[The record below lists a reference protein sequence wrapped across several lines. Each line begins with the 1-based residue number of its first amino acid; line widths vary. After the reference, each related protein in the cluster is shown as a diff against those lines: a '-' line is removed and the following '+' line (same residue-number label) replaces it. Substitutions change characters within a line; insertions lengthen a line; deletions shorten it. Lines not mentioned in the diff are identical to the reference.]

1 MNNNSKVTAKRPLAI
16 TIISLVGIL
25 VSAYGLFRILSQSL
39 AGLPEDTITKFIR
52 ASLVIATLVAY
63 IGMWRMKKWGI
74 YLYAGLFPV
83 YALLSFL
90 LGQEASV
97 LSHQS
102 KMLVLD
108 KGLKPL
114 VGTRFL
120 LADFRTLA

>member
-1 MNNNSKVTAKRPLAI
+1 MFGRRRAQRNPDGEAEVPDIPMNWRRLLRYLGPYKGRMAI
-16 TIISLVGIL
+16 AIAALIS
-25 VSAYGLFRILSQSL
+25 S
-39 AGLPEDTITKFIR
+39 AGL
-52 ASLVIATLVAY
+52 S
-63 IGMWRMKKWGI
+63 
-74 YLYAGLFPV
+74 
-83 YALLSFL
+83 
-90 LGQEASV
+90 